1 MSTTREELITVN
13 HALLKRIDKLE
24 RENKKAMETI
34 GRMTIRISELENPF
48 SWKPLFEKEKRMTI
62 DELSTSHIKNVSVL
76 LDEKDE
82 LIKDLDK
89 HLDTIERERSSSQGD
104 TDLLAR
110 KRMPR

>member
-13 HALLKRIDKLE
+13 HALLQRIDKLE

-34 GRMTIRISELENPF
+34 GRMTIRISDLENPF
-48 SWKPLFEKEKRMTI
+48 CSTVNKGSTRMTI
-62 DELSTSHIKNVSVL
+62 DELSTSHIKNVSILPVNKEAL
-76 LDEKDE
+76 L
-82 LIKDLDK
+82 KDLDR
-89 HLDTIERERSSSQGD
+89 HLDTIQRERSSSQGD